1 MNSTNL
7 IILVF
12 GIIILAW
19 ILNQKKEGFSFF
31 DKIEQMVDIM
41 AEEENEPLQKDYDL
55 GREMKKVLDLKTAE
69 KALAEEKFKHDTLH
83 SIEPTSMYYPMVNNK
98 GEQEFLPVNTARFS
112 EDVTKLDWQLEKD
125 AKQVVKEMTSCG
137 NPKKPVSV
145 KDAFDAAIKNYK
157 KINPKIKDQ
166 PEIKKESD
174 NTKALNQ
181 DGFSYLEGK
190 QPTMP
195 KQDDIFSF
203 DPINSSFSH
212 F

>member
-12 GIIILAW
+12 GIILLAW
-19 ILNQKKEGFSFF
+19 IINQKKEGFSFF
-31 DKIEQMVDIM
+31 DKIEQMIDILDD
-41 AEEENEPLQKDYDL
+41 EQPKLQKDWDL
-55 GREMKKVLDLKTAE
+55 AQEMKKVMEIKQKEIDLAPTH
-69 KALAEEKFKHDTLH
+69 FKHQTQTG
-83 SIEPTSMYYPMVNNK
+83 IEPTNMYYPMVNNK

-112 EDVTKLDWQLEKD
+112 EDITKLDWKLEKD
-125 AKQVVKEMTSCG
+125 PKQVINEMKSCG
-137 NPKKPVSV
+137 RPLPI
-145 KDAFDAAIKNYK
+145 KDAFDQSIKNYK
-157 KINPKIKDQ
+157 KLN
-166 PEIKKESD
+166 PEINDDPDFKKNSD
-174 NTKALNQ
+174 NTKALDQ

-195 KQDDIFSF
+195 KQDDIFAF